1 MSRKVLFTQEV
12 DPAGKELLEEN
23 GFEVVISP
31 SEDRETL
38 KELIVDAEG
47 VFSATVFL
55 DEDILCAGKK
65 LQVVG
70 KHGVGI
76 DNVVSAETAT
86 KLGLYVVRT
95 PMANSDSV
103 AEHTVGGMLAFMQ
116 KVVQMHHAAQIAD
129 FEQQNCGDMHEI
141 NHRTIGLIGL
151 GNIGSRVAK
160 ICAMGFD
167 MKVLA
172 YDPYMDPSR
181 VPDYVE
187 LTDDIFRIYKESD
200 FVSLHVG
207 VTPETVG
214 MVGAEQF
221 AMMKPT
227 AVFLNQARGALVQ
240 DDALYEALKNHVI
253 KGAVIDVYTQEPAP
267 ADLPILGLDNVLLS
281 PHCAA
286 LTDEAKRKM
295 SYDGCKGILE
305 VLTGQKPTWC
315 VNYDEV
321 NAARS
326 VK

>member
-12 DPAGKELLEEN
+12 DPAGKELLEKN

-38 KELIVDAEG
+38 KELISDAEG

-55 DEDILCAGKK
+55 DEDILSAGKK

-141 NHRTIGLIGL
+141 NHQTIGLIGL

-160 ICAMGFD
+160 ICALGFD

-172 YDPYMDPSR
+172 YDPYMDPAR

-187 LTDDIFRIYKESD
+187 LTDDISRIYKESD

-227 AVFLNQARGALVQ
+227 AVFVNQARGALVQ
-240 DDALYEALKNHVI
+240 DDALYDALKNRVI

-286 LTDEAKRKM
+286 LTDEAKRNM
-295 SYDGCKGILE
+295 SYDGCRGILE

-315 VNYDEV
+315 VNYEEV
-321 NAARS
+321 NAVRSAR
-326 VK
+326 